1 MTIGLIFNGISI
13 IILLCSIWNT
23 YTTWKEGKSLI
34 NYLKTLVVDNEV
46 KSKSLTNQIETLK
59 NLIDD

>member
-1 MTIGLIFNGISI
+1 MTIGMIFNGLSI
-13 IILLCSIWNT
+13 LLLLCSIWNT
-23 YTTWKEGKSLI
+23 YTTWREGKTLI
-34 NYLKTLVVDNEV
+34 NYLKSLVVDNEV